1 MNFNFQAVASTFI
14 ILFAIIDILGSI
26 PIIMGIK
33 QKVANIYPL
42 RATLVSLAI
51 LLLFLFAGK
60 WILNLFHVGI
70 QSFAVAGS
78 IVIFIYA
85 LEMIL
90 DREIIRNNGPA
101 GAVSIVPL
109 AFPLIAGPA
118 TFTALLSLRAAYDVE
133 NIIVGLLLNM
143 IIVFFVLKSTDKI
156 EKFLGREMIYVFRK
170 FFGVILLAISVQLFT
185 SNLGVLISSLSN
197 GKI

>member
-1 MNFNFQAVASTFI
+1 MNFSFQAIISTFI

-33 QKVANIYPL
+33 QKGEEIYPL
-42 RATLVSLAI
+42 RATLVSVVI

-60 WILNLFHVGI
+60 WILNLFHVDI
-70 QSFAVAGS
+70 HSFAVAGS

-85 LEMIL
+85 LEMLL

-101 GAVSIVPL
+101 GTSSIVPL

-118 TFTALLSLRAAYDVE
+118 SFTALLSLRATYSVE
-133 NIIVGLLLNM
+133 NIIIGLLVNM
-143 IIVFFVLKSTDKI
+143 IIVFFVLKSVDKI
-156 EKFLGREMIYVFRK
+156 EKFLGRGMIYIMRK
-170 FFGVILLAISVQLFT
+170 FFGIILLALSVQLFT
-185 SNLGVLISSLSN
+185 SNWGELMSMLR
-197 GKI
+197 

>member
-1 MNFNFQAVASTFI
+1 MNFNFQAIASIFI

-33 QKVANIYPL
+33 HKGEEIYPL
-42 RATLVSLAI
+42 RATLVSVGI

-60 WILNLFHVGI
+60 WILNLFQVDI

-101 GAVSIVPL
+101 GTSSIVPL

-118 TFTALLSLRAAYDVE
+118 SFTALLSLQASYSVE
-133 NIIVGLLLNM
+133 NIIVGLLLNLF
-143 IIVFFVLKSTDKI
+143 IVFLVLKSTDKI
-156 EKFLGREMIYVFRK
+156 EKRLGKGTIYILRK
-170 FFGVILLAISVQLFT
+170 FFGVILLAVSVQLFT
-185 SNLGVLISSLSN
+185 ANLGELMSAL
-197 GKI
+197 K